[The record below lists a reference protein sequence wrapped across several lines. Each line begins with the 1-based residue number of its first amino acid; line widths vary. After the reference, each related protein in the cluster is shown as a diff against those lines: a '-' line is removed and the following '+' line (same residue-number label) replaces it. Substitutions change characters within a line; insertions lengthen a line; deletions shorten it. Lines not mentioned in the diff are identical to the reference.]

1 MNNNIIYIIF
11 ILLSALKMKVY
22 KPIHTHTRT
31 FSLSHTHTDTCTLS
45 RTQTHANIHLFYKHD
60 ISSLYTVYHNWKHN
74 VCVCFPFT
82 WTLVSLDSDYGLLYF
97 N

>member
-31 FSLSHTHTDTCTLS
+31 FSLSLTH
-45 RTQTHANIHLFYKHD
+45 TQTHAHSHAHRLMQTYICF
-60 ISSLYTVYHNWKHN
+60 ISMI
-74 VCVCFPFT
+74 
-82 WTLVSLDSDYGLLYF
+82 
-97 N
+97 